1 MTKTEALIADVKAGV
16 RKITPEGHV
25 WRLSGSLGHW
35 VTDSKWRR
43 DVVLRAQVALK
54 YGSAQ

>member
-25 WRLSGSLGHW
+25 WRLSKLHGEW
-35 VTDSKWRR
+35 VTDRKWRR
-43 DVVLRAQVALK
+43 DVVLRAQVQLK